1 MITEVAF
8 SHDGSRYFTA
18 DWNGKIEVWN
28 TLDFQKVGELTT
40 TPPSIEE
47 RIISISE
54 NKKTIEAELILH
66 QEKSTAADL
75 ALKAVL
81 AKLKIPISTISILKR
96 ESTGFQ
102 QEVNA
107 LSKRL
112 EELEQMIETKIQD
125 RDQTAQNIKETIQQK
140 IKTEQERSKLT
151 AESQKLEQERIAA
164 DRTVMAASQDTLK
177 KREASNRD
185 PQNIGTKNLLIV
197 AEQIE
202 GLARQVVQR
211 YAEKLAD
218 LDKLIVTH
226 ASSIE
231 NLNAEIPQLNAR
243 TEQLTTEHQQLIA
256 QRNQATKDKEVK
268 LAKIQGANTEIL
280 TIEKQLEVLNKTV
293 QDQEKISAAE
303 KEVVTKTMVKR
314 SQLAGRL
321 RKWKAASI
329 NTTLIKARSE
339 LAVLASLNK
348 DDPSNESKII
358 AHQKKCDDLSLRYQ
372 AAKQ

>member
-1 MITEVAF
+1 
-8 SHDGSRYFTA
+8 
-18 DWNGKIEVWN
+18 
-28 TLDFQKVGELTT
+28 
-40 TPPSIEE
+40 
-47 RIISISE
+47 
-54 NKKTIEAELILH
+54 
-66 QEKSTAADL
+66 
-75 ALKAVL
+75 
-81 AKLKIPISTISILKR
+81 
-96 ESTGFQ
+96 
-102 QEVNA
+102 
-107 LSKRL
+107 
-112 EELEQMIETKIQD
+112 MIETKIQD
-125 RDQTAQNIKETIQQK
+125 RDQIAQNIKETTQQK
-140 IKTEQERSKLT
+140 IKTEQEWSKLT
-151 AESQKLEQERIAA
+151 AERQKLEQERIAA

-185 PQNIGTKNLLIV
+185 PENIGTKNLLIV

-218 LDKLIVTH
+218 LNKLIVTH
-226 ASSIE
+226 TASIE
-231 NLNAEIPQLNAR
+231 NLNAEIPELNAR

-256 QRNQATKDKEVK
+256 QRNQATKDKDAK

-293 QDQEKISAAE
+293 QDHEKISAAE
-303 KEVVTKTMVKR
+303 KEVVTKTLVKR

-321 RKWKAASI
+321 KKWKAASI

-358 AHQKKCDDLSLRYQ
+358 AHRKKCDDLSLRYQ